1 MDYRKPFNY
10 LFENS
15 QILLIRLE
23 EENDPEA
30 ILRDFE
36 LLLRETLDRV
46 READPEVRIGL
57 ERMDESE
64 RSIMVILDEEPER

>member
-64 RSIMVILDEEPER
+64 RSIMVILDGEPEG